1 MAHLLC
7 IVVPSGLEEFFI
19 EIGRPVAIG
28 EFLPPPTMDEE
39 AMKKI
44 LPIVEKYGQKLFPP
58 DYLG

>member
-1 MAHLLC
+1 V
-7 IVVPSGLEEFFI
+7 VVPSGLEGFFE

-28 EFLPPPTMDEE
+28 AFLAPPPMDE
-39 AMKKI
+39 AVMKKM

>member
-1 MAHLLC
+1 V
-7 IVVPSGLEEFFI
+7 VVPSGLEAFFE
-19 EIGRPVAIG
+19 EIGRPVAVG
-28 EFLPPPTMDEE
+28 SFLPPPPMDEA